1 MNLKDFFKTIGNSTK
16 KHSPEILIGLGITG
30 MMSAVIV
37 SVKQTPLAIQ
47 LLEEKKKELDVEKLV
62 PIDILKTVWKCY
74 LPVAITFI
82 FSAGMIVSANV
93 VHVKRHTAIVAA
105 YELCEGVIREYKNK
119 VPEVIGEKKEQTIV
133 DAIAKDKLEE
143 HPVPDKKEIIITGA
157 GNTLCL
163 DSISGR
169 YFYSDIDKIRKI
181 ENFMNKRLIDD
192 MYISL
197 NELYYE
203 LGLEEI
209 KIGDDLGWDVNKG
222 LIDLSFSSQLAQNE
236 IPCLVIGYRN
246 PPTYMFN

>member
-1 MNLKDFFKTIGNSTK
+1 MNLKDFFKAIGNSTK

-30 MMSAVIV
+30 MMSSVIV

-47 LLEEKKKELDVEKLV
+47 LLEEKKKELDVEELA

-74 LPVAITFI
+74 LPVAIIFV
-82 FSAGMIVSANV
+82 FSAGMIISANV

-105 YELCEGVIREYKNK
+105 YELCEGVMREYKSK
-119 VPEVIGEKKEQTIV
+119 VPEAIGEKKEQTIV

-143 HPVPDKKEIIITGA
+143 HPVPEKKEIIITGA